1 MRVMLNQTNELLK
14 KAVAKAGWQ
23 LGLVTEKDLEVD
35 SPSLNSFKKQIAHTA
50 FADQSIPIDAIYFS
64 GENPFIYFRQLSH
77 FNPTVVSKL
86 HRKIWNEGRTPL
98 LAIVTP
104 QEIRLYDCF
113 DTPEK
118 DSASLNKLER
128 NSFRDTP
135 RDLKRLGELLHQSKI
150 DSGIIWEEQLGTS
163 IKTHNRVDRKLVSNL
178 GDARKRLSED
188 YHIPFDVIHDL
199 LGRSLFT
206 LYLED
211 RGILTPANY
220 PSKPRGVSNFFDLL
234 NNHKSTYKLF
244 HHLEEIF
251 NGDLF
256 PVTSKEE
263 KLINKNPDCL
273 SVINNCF
280 SGRMD
285 IVTGQLS
292 FGWRMFQFQYIPIEL
307 ISSIYEEFMSEEDE
321 KHKKIEKYGEFY
333 TPQMLVEFVL
343 NEVLPWP
350 DENNK
355 RYDLRILDP
364 ACGSGIFLVESY
376 KRLIARWKYAN
387 RNKEINEDV
396 LAQLLFNNIYGI
408 EKDTEAI
415 KVTAFSLYLTFLNYM
430 EPKKVLSKVRFKL
443 LVRWKDKKELQ
454 MRGEKKLGNNL
465 FQFSTFTKGL
475 EIFENKFD
483 LIVGNPPWKLG
494 KLDDDVKEYLTKN
507 KLPQQIMCA
516 YLHYMPKLISDGVI
530 SLISAAKILFNTGE
544 VYEKFRRNLFNE
556 NNIDTIIN
564 LSVVR
569 DIIFKNA
576 NSPGAVIIYGKRKED
591 ADDNHRDYV
600 TYCVPKS
607 IETIKHRQS
616 VVIDASEIK
625 FLPVREILKENSK
638 IFKIAMWGNVRDL
651 KLIERLQSIKSINDI
666 TNRFEKG
673 GGLHIKENGK
683 PFGNESLTD
692 HYFIPPQMIQQYY
705 TSKKGLDK
713 LKNEHLRYRTNNHEI
728 FKKPVMLINEGSKG
742 SEFCCS
748 YVDYNC
754 AYKKSTYGISIK
766 NKNANYHKALV
777 ACLNSTIATYY
788 FFITSSSWGVDK
800 GGRVQNNDA
809 ISFPSLASEMK
820 EETINKLAEKV
831 DEIITIKNSSKVEFN
846 EKERIQ
852 EIRKQID
859 GIIYKELNL
868 SSNEKS
874 LINDALDY
882 SIALQ
887 KRYFTSNAEGYASIK
902 KEVEPYSKMLAKTIS
917 STLKHSNK
925 GIWVEII
932 NSNNERDAVKIIA
945 LHFDNKQECGS
956 YQISTNVNISKLLKD
971 INKYT
976 YEQHSESI
984 YYRKVVKYYTG
995 KIIYLVKPNQK
1006 RFWTISQALNDA
1018 DDILLDLI
1026 NQ

>member
-1 MRVMLNQTNELLK
+1 MPNQSNELLEE
-14 KAVAKAGWQ
+14 AVAKAGWQ
-23 LGLVTEKDLEVD
+23 LGLVTSKDLED
-35 SPSLNSFKKQIAHTA
+35 NSSSLNSFKKQIAQTA
-50 FADQSIPIDAIYFS
+50 FADQNIPIDAIYFS
-64 GENPFIYFRQLSH
+64 GENPFIYFRQLSS
-77 FNPTVVSKL
+77 FDPTEVSKL

-98 LAIVTP
+98 LAIITP

-113 DTPEK
+113 DTPRQESASINKLEK
-118 DSASLNKLER
+118 DS
-128 NSFRDTP
+128 FQDTP
-135 RDLKRLGELLHQSKI
+135 HDLKRLGELLHQSKI
-150 DSGIIWEEQLGTS
+150 DSGIIWEDQLGKS
-163 IKTHNRVDRKLVSNL
+163 IKTQNRVDRKLVNNL
-178 GDARKRLSED
+178 GDARKTLFED

-211 RGILTPANY
+211 RGILTTANY
-220 PSKPRGVSNFFDLL
+220 PSKLRDVSNFFDLL
-234 NNHKSTYKLF
+234 NNHEFTYKLF
-244 HHLEEIF
+244 HQLEEKF

-256 PVTSKEE
+256 PVTSKEK

-273 SVINNCF
+273 NVIKDCF
-280 SGRMD
+280 SGKMD
-285 IVTGQLS
+285 IVTGQLA
-292 FGWRMFQFQYIPIEL
+292 FDWRMFQFQYIPIEL

-321 KHKKIEKYGEFY
+321 KHKKLKKEGAFY

-355 RYDLRILDP
+355 RYDLKVLDP

-376 KRLIARWKYAN
+376 KRLIARWKYSN
-387 RNKEINEDV
+387 RNKEINENV
-396 LAQLLFNNIYGI
+396 LTKLLFNNIYGI
-408 EKDTEAI
+408 EKDAEAI
-415 KVTAFSLYLTFLNYM
+415 KVTAFSLYLTFLNYL
-430 EPKKVLSKVRFKL
+430 EPKKVLSKVRFKP

-454 MRGEKKLGNNL
+454 AREGKKPGNNL

-475 EIFENKFD
+475 EIFENIFD
-483 LIVGNPPWKLG
+483 LVVGNPPWKLG
-494 KLDDDVKEYLTKN
+494 KLDDGVKEYLTEN
-507 KLPQQIMCA
+507 KLPQQIVCA
-516 YLHYMPKLISDGVI
+516 FLHYMPKLVSNGVI
-530 SLISAAKILFNTGE
+530 SLISTAKILFNTGG
-544 VYEKFRRNLFNE
+544 VYERFRRNFFNE
-556 NNIDTIIN
+556 NNIDAVIN

-576 NSPGAVIIYGKRKED
+576 TSPGSVFIYRKRSHE
-591 ADDNHRDYV
+591 ANDNRKDYV
-600 TYCVPKS
+600 TYCVPKNV
-607 IETIKHRQS
+607 EAIKHRQS

-625 FLPVREILKENSK
+625 FLPVREILRENSK

-651 KLIERLQSIKSINDI
+651 KLIERLQSIKSINTV

-673 GGLHIKENGK
+673 GGLHIKEKGK
-683 PFGNESLTD
+683 PFGNKSLID

-705 TSKKGLDK
+705 IPQKGLYK

-742 SEFCCS
+742 SDFCCS

-777 ACLNSTIATYY
+777 ACLNSSIATYFY
-788 FFITSSSWGVDK
+788 FITSSSWGIDK

-809 ISFPSLASEMK
+809 ISFPSLPSEME

-831 DEIITIKNSSKVEFN
+831 DEIIAIKNSNKAEFN
-846 EKERIQ
+846 KEERIQ

-868 SSNEKS
+868 SSNEKA
-874 LINDALDY
+874 LINDVLNYSVALHKKY
-882 SIALQ
+882 I
-887 KRYFTSNAEGYASIK
+887 TSKAEGYASIK
-902 KEVEPYSKMLAKTIS
+902 KEVEPYSKALVKTIH
-917 STLKHSNK
+917 STLKYNNK

-932 NSNNERDAVKIIA
+932 NSNNEKDAVKIIA
-945 LHFDNKQECGS
+945 LHFDNKQESGS
-956 YQISTNVNISKLLKD
+956 YRISTNINISKLLKE
-971 INKYT
+971 INKFT
-976 YEQHSESI
+976 YEKYSESI
-984 YYRKVVKYYTG
+984 YYRKVIKYYTG
-995 KIIYLVKPNQK
+995 KVIYLVKPNQK